1 MREGFEELNNV
12 VQSLTGIFR
21 HKPTAPSCSKPWF
34 FQHFGGGI
42 FLTHSSPNLLSE
54 ISLQQYTFPSFLN
67 LGISTNTHYSPN
79 SPYSKLGFVSAVS
92 WQVLRVDTP
101 SQWRVFMYSAWIQA
115 KKKKKSHL
123 IFCPEQ
129 QAVCGKPSRRAY
141 SPVCGGHYLLEKYIP
156 LPWSGKNGIWTCQLE
171 AGLPWKLKPPANC
184 LNRMAPWGMAAKG
197 THGQDRMAHWQVLIH
212 TTEKLGNFQGR

>member
-101 SQWRVFMYSAWIQA
+101 SQWRVFMYSAWIQD
-115 KKKKKSHL
+115 KKKKKVASDL
-123 IFCPEQ
+123 
-129 QAVCGKPSRRAY
+129 
-141 SPVCGGHYLLEKYIP
+141 
-156 LPWSGKNGIWTCQLE
+156 LPWTTSSLWE
-171 AGLPWKLKPPANC
+171 AIQKGLLSRVWRALSPWEIYTSTMKRQEWHLDMSA
-184 LNRMAPWGMAAKG
+184 RGWSAVEA
-197 THGQDRMAHWQVLIH
+197 
-212 TTEKLGNFQGR
+212 